1 MTQSLAGT
9 GPLVRLILRRDRVR
23 LPVWILGIVG
33 LVYASA
39 GAVSAAYPTQ
49 KEVDAY
55 AATFGESPAGI
66 AMSGPPTA
74 LDSIGG
80 IVIFE
85 VNASA
90 MIAISLMSI
99 FLVVRHTR
107 AEEEEG
113 RTELLRSAVVGRH
126 AAATSALM
134 VVSGATLLVG
144 LGIAASL
151 ASADVPLA
159 GAVLFGASVTAL
171 GIVFAAIAGCA
182 AQITTHARGATGLA
196 TAVLGASFVLRAA
209 GDVGNGLLS
218 WFSPI
223 GWSQATRPIDD
234 DRWEVLLVPSAAAV
248 LLTAL
253 MVTLTNRRDIGSG
266 IVAARPGPAEA
277 APGLSG
283 AFGLALRLQ
292 RGSIAGWAAG
302 LLLGGVAFGSVARE
316 VQDMVAD
323 NPQLAEYF
331 QSAEGASLLDSFFAT
346 AYLVLSLVSAGFAV
360 ASVLRMRSEEA
371 SGRLE
376 PLLATGLSRSRW
388 VAGSLL
394 VTFVGTVTVV
404 LAGGLGVGI
413 ASALVQTK
421 PAAMLLSVGY
431 AAAYLPAVLT
441 LAAVTLLLFGWLP
454 RCTSVAWALVAG
466 CFVIG
471 WLGGV
476 LDIPS
481 WLEQTTPFTHTPMVP
496 AEPVT
501 VTPLAVLT
509 ALIAGA
515 VVAGVLGLKRRD
527 IA

>member
-1 MTQSLAGT
+1 VTQSLAGT

-196 TAVLGASFVLRAA
+196 AAVLGASFVLRAA

-223 GWSQATRPIDD
+223 GWSQATRPSTMTGG
-234 DRWEVLLVPSAAAV
+234 RSCSS
-248 LLTAL
+248 
-253 MVTLTNRRDIGSG
+253 RRRQPYS
-266 IVAARPGPAEA
+266 
-277 APGLSG
+277 
-283 AFGLALRLQ
+283 
-292 RGSIAGWAAG
+292 
-302 LLLGGVAFGSVARE
+302 
-316 VQDMVAD
+316 
-323 NPQLAEYF
+323 
-331 QSAEGASLLDSFFAT
+331 
-346 AYLVLSLVSAGFAV
+346 
-360 ASVLRMRSEEA
+360 
-371 SGRLE
+371 
-376 PLLATGLSRSRW
+376 
-388 VAGSLL
+388 
-394 VTFVGTVTVV
+394 
-404 LAGGLGVGI
+404 
-413 ASALVQTK
+413 
-421 PAAMLLSVGY
+421 
-431 AAAYLPAVLT
+431 
-441 LAAVTLLLFGWLP
+441 
-454 RCTSVAWALVAG
+454 
-466 CFVIG
+466 
-471 WLGGV
+471 
-476 LDIPS
+476 
-481 WLEQTTPFTHTPMVP
+481 
-496 AEPVT
+496 
-501 VTPLAVLT
+501 
-509 ALIAGA
+509 
-515 VVAGVLGLKRRD
+515 
-527 IA
+527 